1 MKVGIIGALDFEVS
15 ALSALMTSH
24 EVQTVSMVK
33 YHTGTIDDVPVV
45 VAAAGV
51 GKVNAAVCTQTMI
64 LKYNPDRVIN
74 VGVAGALE
82 DELSIGDIAVA
93 VSVAEHDMD
102 TTPVGDEK
110 GFISGIDRVY
120 MDCDDEMTQLMYEAA
135 SKLDVKVIKGIIA
148 SGDQFIASREQRER
162 IKREFGAV
170 AAEMEGASIGHVCT
184 MSNKPFAVLR
194 AISDSADDESKTDF
208 PTFAR
213 AAAKN
218 SAQVIL
224 YMLKNLNR
232 GDDDE

>member
-24 EVQTVSMVK
+24 EVKTVSMVK
-33 YHTGTIDDVPVV
+33 YHTGTINDVPVV

-64 LKYNPDRVIN
+64 LKYNPDIVIN

-218 SAQVIL
+218 SVQVIL